1 MENIGDLIRWR
12 DLGAAIA
19 LLLVI
24 EGIVPFLNPAGLRRT
39 LQMLMNLTDNQL
51 RIAGTISM
59 LAGLILLY
67 AVNR

>member
-39 LQMLMNLTDNQL
+39 LQTLMNLTDQQL
-51 RIAGTISM
+51 RIAGTASM
-59 LAGLILLY
+59 LVGLVLLY
-67 AVNR
+67 LVNR

>member
-39 LQMLMNLTDNQL
+39 LQTLMNLTDHQL
-51 RIAGTISM
+51 RIAGTVSM
-59 LAGLILLY
+59 LAGLMLLY
-67 AVNR
+67 LVNR

>member
-19 LLLVI
+19 LLLVV

-39 LQMLMNLTDNQL
+39 LQTLMNLTDQQL
-51 RIAGTISM
+51 RIAGTASM
-59 LAGLILLY
+59 IVGLVLLY
-67 AVNR
+67 LVNR

>member
-1 MENIGDLIRWR
+1 MDYIGDLIRWR

-39 LQMLMNLTDNQL
+39 LQTLMNLTDHQL

-67 AVNR
+67 VVNR